1 MSELFIRYLTE
12 QAHNVVKSE
21 RKPRRNL
28 QYKDFANAVSRI
40 DNLEFLADV
49 IPRTTTYRQVKERR
63 ARDAAAN
70 QAAAVEAGQMTLD
83 GQRYGP
89 ADFNMA
95 DGQPE
100 SSNAA
105 VMNGIADQPNG
116 YYSNQ
121 TSPMSPAF
129 ANGSTLV
136 DRAFSGARQG
146 HLIDEDHDVQMID

>member
-1 MSELFIRYLTE
+1 M
-12 QAHNVVKSE
+12 
-21 RKPRRNL
+21 
-28 QYKDFANAVSRI
+28 
-40 DNLEFLADV
+40 
-49 IPRTTTYRQVKERR
+49 IPRTTTYRQVKEKR

-89 ADFNMA
+89 TDLNMA

-105 VMNGIADQPNG
+105 AMNGIAGQANG

-129 ANGSTLV
+129 PNGSMIV
-136 DRAFSGARQG
+136 DRAYPGARQR
-146 HLIDEDHDVQMID
+146 HSIDEDDDVQMID